1 MLPWRQGRHI
11 NTKYICVFVS
21 LWRADINCILM
32 LSLDDMLTFCKVA
45 SFLELKQT
53 MAGCEL
59 FEPTIHPDNL
69 LNALFH
75 EKKGKSV
82 CKYM

>member
-11 NTKYICVFVS
+11 NTKYICVCVS
-21 LWRADINCILM
+21 VEGILM
-32 LSLDDMLTFCKVA
+32 RSLDGMLTFCKVA

-59 FEPTIHPDNL
+59 FEPTIHPDSL

-75 EKKGKSV
+75 EEKGKSV
-82 CKYM
+82 CKYMQT